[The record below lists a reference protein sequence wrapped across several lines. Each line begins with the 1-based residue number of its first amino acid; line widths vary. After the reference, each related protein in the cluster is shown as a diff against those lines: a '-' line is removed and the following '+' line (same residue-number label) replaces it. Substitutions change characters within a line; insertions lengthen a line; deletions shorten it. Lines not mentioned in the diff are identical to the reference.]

1 MYNGNPG
8 ESILVRVSAGFELT
22 RVRVIGSQLY
32 KFDVELGL
40 RARKVSNEC
49 GLTILRN
56 RAIEKMLLPLT

>member
-1 MYNGNPG
+1 M
-8 ESILVRVSAGFELT
+8 VRVSARFELT

-56 RAIEKMLLPLT
+56 RTIEKMLTFNLTVADVTPFIT